1 MARKVKAKKVKRKII
16 KKAKKNFIAKAF
28 IFLKKQNRK
37 FKKFSKNIKSH
48 NLTGYFSLPKFS
60 HKALVKIFTA
70 ILIISVISMQ
80 SLSIS
85 GFEAHVVNVTAT
97 IVNDIPEISSSGESC
112 SIFGMTITITATL
125 TGEYSIV
132 YTTDGTDPACPDT
145 KNIYTAPFLIYETK
159 TIKARTCHDGK
170 QSAIAAKTFQVA
182 LPAPET
188 CDGVDN
194 DCDGIIDNVYEN
206 IIASSTPNLVRL
218 NDLTNVTPLNTLTE
232 SDDIYTSQSST
243 SLVQY
248 IYFNWVFPQIAT
260 TSAIATSTFYLEHKE
275 SKATASLEWWN
286 GDSYQDVCFFPTRDF
301 DAIDTCNLDSY
312 ITSGSFAQN
321 PGFRLKVGRKDIG
334 DTAIET
340 LDWAKLEIEYRV
352 EVDCGPSLC
361 GDGVIDDGE
370 TCDDGNILNQDGC
383 SSTCQIEPAA
393 SCVKINEVYY
403 DVDSTHGDDG
413 AKKDEWVELYNA
425 CSFSINIK
433 DWTLEDNSSAA
444 SISSGNKT
452 LASSTFAVLAFNAST
467 WTYWSIPSSA
477 EKIPIGAP
485 GIGNGLAND
494 GDRLILKDNNGI
506 IADQMSYGDDSTIFS
521 LPEPS
526 PVSAKGRSIARVV
539 KGIDTDTAADW
550 AYIANPN
557 PGTNPHNLTDGEL
570 IITQDMD
577 KNIILSG
584 EITNETEVGTTEE
597 ILSYEN
603 DNNLPIAEEN
613 NLAEFENQDENA
625 DLPAPDSTA
634 DTAITPDTSATGESL
649 ELEEPAEENN
659 SESVLP
665 SEEIGETTEMAET
678 SDQNDN
684 SDANNL
690 DNNNPLSLPEEVQ
703 TETLPQP
710 EPSQEQPT
718 VVETPQVQATE
729 PPAATVEATP
739 NSETTTL

>member
-1 MARKVKAKKVKRKII
+1 MVKKVKARKVKRKII
-16 KKAKKNFIAKAF
+16 KKAKRNFIAKAF

-37 FKKFSKNIKSH
+37 LKKFSKVIKSH

-60 HKALVKIFTA
+60 HKAVVKIFTA

-80 SLSIS
+80 SLQIS

-97 IVNDIPEISSSGESC
+97 IVNDIPQIQASGESC
-112 SIFGMTITITATL
+112 SVSGMTITISTTL
-125 TGEYSIV
+125 AGASIV
-132 YTTDGTDPACPDT
+132 YTTNGNDPVCPDT
-145 KNIYTAPFLIYETK
+145 ENIYTAPFLIYETK
-159 TIKARTCHDGK
+159 TIKARTCHDSK
-170 QSAIAAKTFQVA
+170 QSAIASATFQVA

-218 NDLTNVTPLNTLTE
+218 NDLTNVTPLNTLTA
-232 SDDIYTSQSST
+232 SDNIYTSQSST
-243 SLVQY
+243 ALVQY

-260 TSAIATSTFYLEHKE
+260 TSAIASSTFYLEHKE
-275 SKATASLEWWN
+275 SKASASLEWWD
-286 GDSYQDVCFFPTRDF
+286 GAVYQEVCFFPSRTVDT
-301 DAIDTCNLDSY
+301 IDTCNLNSY
-312 ITSGSFAQN
+312 ITTGSQAQN
-321 PGFRLKVGRKDIG
+321 VAFRLKVGRKDIG
-334 DTAIET
+334 DTAVET
-340 LDWAKLEIEYRV
+340 IDWAKLEIEYTK
-352 EVDCGPSLC
+352 EVNCELDLC
-361 GDGVIDDGE
+361 GNSAIDQAE

-413 AKKDEWVELYNA
+413 SKKDEWVELYNA

-444 SISSGNKT
+444 SISSGHKI

-506 IADQMSYGDDSTIFS
+506 IADQMSYGDNITIFS

-539 KGIDTDTAADW
+539 KGIDTNTAADW

-557 PGTNPHNLTDGEL
+557 PGTNPHNL
-570 IITQDMD
+570 MD
-577 KNIILSG
+577 KDIILSG
-584 EITNETEVGTTEE
+584 EITNETEAGIGEE

-603 DNNLPIAEEN
+603 NNNLPTAEEN
-613 NLAEFENQDENA
+613 NLAEFENQNNENA
-625 DLPAPDSTA
+625 DLPAA
-634 DTAITPDTSATGESL
+634 DAITDPAITPGSSTSGENL
-649 ELEEPAEENN
+649 ELEEQVEENN
-659 SESVLP
+659 GEAVILPGQEIIESGDEISETA
-665 SEEIGETTEMAET
+665 ETTET
-678 SDQNDN
+678 SADSSED
-684 SDANNL
+684 SEI
-690 DNNNPLSLPEEVQ
+690 NNNPSSLPEEVQ
-703 TETLPQP
+703 TETLPEP
-710 EPSQEQPT
+710 EPAPSQEQPT
-718 VVETPQVQATE
+718 IIDVQQVQATE

-739 NSETTTL
+739 NVEATTL